1 MLSEASRTRAKLEHS
16 EAGSSVR
23 ACVILAVWVHERWA
37 SMLLLGRLSRL
48 LKSPR
53 MRRPPRA
60 SRLCGSETLMG
71 PVFRRV
77 PCYAFMLAFQ
87 VLPQSADVPKTGA
100 SATQEVASGVVQ

>member
-1 MLSEASRTRAKLEHS
+1 MCHLGCLGSRAVGFHAAWKAVKASEE
-16 EAGSSVR
+16 
-23 ACVILAVWVHERWA
+23 
-37 SMLLLGRLSRL
+37 
-48 LKSPR
+48 
-53 MRRPPRA
+53 PPRA

-100 SATQEVASGVVQ
+100 SATQEVASGVVH